1 MAYAKIYIALISG
14 VINMSRDIKHY
25 EEELSTCLVT
35 KAAPAQSVHTR
46 CIIKKCWPIILFM
59 WLVILLAQSLSSFV
73 LPAWP
78 GFVLGLIFSVVT
90 FVLGFYAI
98 EKVIQREIQYTG

>member
-1 MAYAKIYIALISG
+1 
-14 VINMSRDIKHY
+14 MSTDIKHY
-25 EEELSTCLVT
+25 EEELRTSMAT

-46 CIIKKCWPIILFM
+46 CTIKKCWPIIVPM
-59 WLVILLAQSLSSFV
+59 WVVILLAQWLSSFI

-78 GFVLGLIFSVVT
+78 GFILGLILSVLT